1 MPRRREVPKRDV
13 PPDPVYDSEL
23 ASRLV
28 NKIMSKGKKSLAEQ
42 IFYQAMNML
51 GERTGDDPMK
61 ILKRALENIKPMVET
76 KSRRVGG
83 STYQI
88 PIEVSSLR
96 RTSLG
101 IRWLVAYARGRG
113 EKTMFERLAN
123 EVLEASNNRGAA
135 VRKKED
141 VHRMAEAN
149 KAFAHYRW

>member
-13 PPDPVYDSEL
+13 FPDAVYNSEL

-28 NKIMSKGKKSLAEQ
+28 NKIMAKGKKSLAEQ

-51 GERTGDDPMK
+51 GERTGEDPMK
-61 ILKRALENIKPMVET
+61 VLKKALENIKPMVET

-88 PIEVSSLR
+88 PIEVSSHR

-101 IRWLVAYARGRG
+101 IRWLVSYARGRG

-123 EVLEASNNRGAA
+123 EVLEASNHRGAA